1 MAPRKKSSSYDLDS
15 YLGRSQYVNSSIDKK
30 TAKQRQNS
38 FKDTVGPA
46 AGVGMGVLAAGGAL
60 IGAPLGLAVAPMA
73 GLAYIASKGKQRAE
87 RKQKAADYS
96 AAAVKRSRPRPV
108 LPAKA
113 AAAAAA
119 KRSPVKKGSP
129 VTSMKAK

>member
-30 TAKQRQNS
+30 TARQRQNS
-38 FKDTVGPA
+38 FKDIVGSA
-46 AGVGMGVLAAGGAL
+46 AGVGMIGLAAAGAL
-60 IGAPLGLAVAPMA
+60 VGAPIGPAVAPMA

-108 LPAKA
+108 LQAKA
-113 AAAAAA
+113 AAAAATKRTRSVPTSTRA
-119 KRSPVKKGSP
+119 K
-129 VTSMKAK
+129 